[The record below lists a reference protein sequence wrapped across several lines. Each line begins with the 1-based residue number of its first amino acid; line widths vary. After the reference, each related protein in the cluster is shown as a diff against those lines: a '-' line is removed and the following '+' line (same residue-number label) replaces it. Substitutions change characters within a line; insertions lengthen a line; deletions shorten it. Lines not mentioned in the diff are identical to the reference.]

1 MLGFELGK
9 ELTRRADMSL
19 FRIFQALTDAF
30 PCVGAGG
37 NVEQVLKR
45 RSVRLASCT
54 VRTSKRNHVFESRVS

>member
-37 NVEQVLKR
+37 NVEQVL
-45 RSVRLASCT
+45 
-54 VRTSKRNHVFESRVS
+54 